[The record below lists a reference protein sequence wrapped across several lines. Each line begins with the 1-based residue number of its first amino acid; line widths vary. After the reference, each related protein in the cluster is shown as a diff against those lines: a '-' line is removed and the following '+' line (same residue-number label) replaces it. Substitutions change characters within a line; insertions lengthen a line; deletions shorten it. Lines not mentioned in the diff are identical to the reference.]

1 MGKGCAIEFVVYT
14 NKQQTGRILVF
25 GQFRIPL
32 FDLVMSLSGAIDL
45 VSKEL
50 VDHHKQVAYIALR
63 IATEMGVAPE
73 TQRDIGLAGMLH
85 DIGALSLEERLNALK
100 FEADDPSRHAAT
112 GHLLLSEIDPLAGTN
127 IARLVECHHVF
138 WGHDDTKDNDDDVLL
153 ACHILHLAD
162 RIAVLIDKD
171 QYILAQCDTIVEKI
185 NENSSKMFSPK
196 LVKTFNAL
204 AKEEFFWLDTVSP
217 VIGAILKRRLSLT
230 ELNLDL
236 KGLLGLSDIFRRI
249 IDFRSSFTASHSS
262 GVAASAESLA
272 KLYGFS
278 KTECLMMRIAGHLH
292 DLGKLAVP
300 VEILEKPG
308 KLGKAEFEIIRS
320 HSYYTY
326 RILEPLEAISQIIEW
341 AAFHHERLNGNG
353 YPFHLDEGELS
364 LGARI
369 MAVADVYTA
378 LTEDRPYRKPM
389 GSGKALAILDDM
401 VKSGALDGDVVSM
414 LKRNFNDVK
423 HFLNQVEQS
432 THSEYKRFSIIS
444 SPPSPGWG

>member
-1 MGKGCAIEFVVYT
+1 
-14 NKQQTGRILVF
+14 
-25 GQFRIPL
+25 
-32 FDLVMSLSGAIDL
+32 MSLSGAIDL

-50 VDHHKQVAYIALR
+50 VDHHKQVAYLALR
-63 IATEMGVAPE
+63 IAAEMGVAPE
-73 TQRDIGLAGMLH
+73 VQRDIGLAGMLH
-85 DIGALSLEERLNALK
+85 DIGALSLQERLNALR
-100 FEADDPSRHAAT
+100 FESDDPTRHAAT

-127 IARLVECHHVF
+127 IAKLVECHHVF
-138 WGHDDTKDNDDDVLL
+138 WGSEPTDMDSTDEMFL

-162 RIAVLIDKD
+162 RIAVLIDKEK
-171 QYILAQCDTIVEKI
+171 YILAQSESIIEKI
-185 NENSSKMFSPK
+185 NAFSDKMFSAN
-196 LVKTFNAL
+196 LVKTFNNL

-217 VIGAILKRRLSLT
+217 SIGHILKHRLSLT

-236 KGLLGLSDIFRRI
+236 NGLLGLSDIFRRI
-249 IDFRSSFTASHSS
+249 IDFRSAFTSSHSS

-308 KLGKAEFEIIRS
+308 KLDKTEFDIIRS

-326 RILEPLEAISQIIEW
+326 RILEPLEAISQITEW
-341 AAFHHERLNGNG
+341 AAFHHERLNGDG
-353 YPFHLDEGELS
+353 YPFHLERRELS

-378 LTEDRPYRKPM
+378 LTEDRPYRKSM
-389 GSGKALAILDDM
+389 SSGRALAILDEM
-401 VKSGALDGDVVSM
+401 VRSDSLDGDVVSM
-414 LKRNFNDVK
+414 LKRNFNDVR
-423 HFLNQVEQS
+423 HFLNEVEQS
-432 THSEYKRFSIIS
+432 TNSEYKRFSIIS
-444 SPPSPGWG
+444 SPPSPGWS